1 MQIKKEKNNKKKIL
15 FIYTGYEQGSWG
27 NIAYS
32 CKSHYYIMPGILYCV
47 KYLQNDPEIN
57 ETCEIHYK
65 FFNRTVESRED
76 ILKYL
81 IRDHWDLIGFSTY
94 CWNREDH
101 LYLAK
106 ELKGFS
112 PDIKIIFGGPEAHL
126 ENSDESSSF
135 FRENPFID
143 CIVFG
148 DAEKKL
154 PAIVKAILRNDEHDI
169 DDMTGFSLVR
179 SGKIVQNFDQ
189 QPVLE
194 LNTIHSIYPFDISIP
209 HSSDSGLAMV
219 YETGRG
225 CPYRCIFCKFGHGST
240 HLQRIQLSRV
250 KKELQWLMSQKI
262 ECIHFADAVF
272 DLHPDYAKSV
282 CEIILEHNASSSIFF
297 YCSFLKLDEELA
309 SLFERTQCQIGIG
322 IQSTNPA
329 ALKTMRR
336 ATNTKLFASTRK
348 TLDKHQINFY
358 TDLIF
363 GLPMDNPQSFA
374 ESFNRV
380 NTLNPAFIMAFP
392 LSLIKG
398 TELAKK
404 AKNYGMVKYS
414 KEKLDSLNLMCDIEY
429 RNIALYKD
437 FSGTDLEKFDDVDI
451 TLFYLYNRFFYSL
464 SYLVKRSSSDV
475 FSLYQ
480 KIGGK
485 IKEFL
490 KKIGQTA
497 SNTNL
502 IEGFQD
508 EIYKIFS
515 EVLSKDSVQD
525 KEFSAFKEIFK
536 LDIFRILMLASP
548 NRKKLY
554 DASYEK
560 RGNGTDD
567 ISGEN
572 EKRMH
577 VIKIVYGKLLT
588 PLYRLSDLI
597 HLHELK
603 DSIPRN
609 QDQIFMYA
617 PFNHWNISIDHVS
630 PVERFLIELIPENRG
645 MRLNSVLQASQ
656 RQFRSG
662 KSANEITIDSIKK
675 SLQLLVKRE
684 IIVIYDAQKCAE

>member
-1 MQIKKEKNNKKKIL
+1 MQIKKDKNNKKKIL

-32 CKSHYYIMPGILYCV
+32 CKAHYYIMPGILYCV

-81 IRDHWDLIGFSTY
+81 IRDHCDLIGFSTY

-101 LYLAK
+101 LYLARK
-106 ELKGFS
+106 LKGFS
-112 PDIKIIFGGPEAHL
+112 PDIKIILGGPEVHL
-126 ENSDESSSF
+126 ENSDESLSF

-169 DDMTGFSLVR
+169 ENLTGFSLVR
-179 SGKIVQNFDQ
+179 SGKKVQSFDQ

-282 CEIILEHNASSSIFF
+282 CEIILENNASSSIFF

-309 SLFERTQCQIGIG
+309 FLFERTQCQIGIG

-336 ATNTKLFASTRK
+336 AANTKLFTSTRK
-348 TLDKHQINFY
+348 ILDKHQINFY

-363 GLPMDNPQSFA
+363 GLPMDNLQSFA

-429 RNIALYKD
+429 QNIALYKD

-515 EVLSKDSVQD
+515 EVLSKESIQD
-525 KEFSAFKEIFK
+525 KEFSAFKEMFK

-548 NRKKLY
+548 HRKKLY
-554 DASYEK
+554 DTSYER
-560 RGNGTDD
+560 RGNGTDGV
-567 ISGEN
+567 SGED

-577 VIKIVYGKLLT
+577 VIKIVYGKLLS
-588 PLYRLSDLI
+588 PPYRLSDLI

-603 DSIPRN
+603 DSIQQN
-609 QDQIFMYA
+609 KDQIFMYA

-630 PVERFLIELIPENRG
+630 PVEHFLIELIPENRG
-645 MRLNSVLQASQ
+645 MRLNSVLQAAH

-662 KSANEITIDSIKK
+662 KSANEVTIDSIKK
-675 SLQLLVKRE
+675 SLQLLAKRE